1 MPRKVIREKMK
12 KINNSQDYLNFLS
25 VVIVSAPDKFRQFDF
40 LRPEEQMNL
49 TTAFEELH
57 QGLRYLAN
65 TATVEKMQELRKI
78 LDDSLKAYQSGEAI
92 SGAHLLQDFE
102 EMAFDTN

>member
-1 MPRKVIREKMK
+1 MSR
-12 KINNSQDYLNFLS
+12 INNRQDYLNFLS

-49 TTAFEELH
+49 AAAFTELYR
-57 QGLRYLAN
+57 GIIYLAGN
-65 TATVEKMQELRKI
+65 VASEKMQELRRI
-78 LDDSLKAYQSGEAI
+78 LDNALNAYQSGEHV

-102 EMAFDTN
+102 EIAFGTD

>member
-1 MPRKVIREKMK
+1 MNQ
-12 KINNSQDYLNFLS
+12 INSRQDYLNFLS

-49 TTAFEELH
+49 EAAFTELH
-57 QGLRYLAN
+57 RGLTYLDGN
-65 TATVEKMQELRKI
+65 VATEKMQEFRRI
-78 LDDSLKAYQSGEAI
+78 LDSALNAYQGGEYV

-102 EMAFDTN
+102 EIAFGIE